1 MKYTVK
7 KNYNM
12 LIIIFSIIS
21 LSGCSFVNTLRIRNA
36 NDDIVPVWKEKQT
49 ALLKT
54 YYIGVKPYVEVAI
67 NGVKG
72 FKFLIDTGASFSI
85 LMDTTKVKQLKL
97 KEGYQLQL
105 HGWGD
110 EEYSPAYQTE
120 ADKLSLAG
128 VDFNDVTFAFLP
140 LSSSKYYLHADE
152 LIFDGVLGHDVL
164 HHFSWKFDK
173 KNNQISIIKKPY
185 QLTGNEISLPF
196 DVSLSKLTINSEI
209 DFGERQV
216 VSQELTI
223 DTGSRHYLKVNA
235 AFINNEKIMLP
246 EPQLT
251 AADFGLSG
259 QTIHQRVT
267 LPILKLGNLSL
278 TDVKTNV
285 IGNLD
290 DDDEYWVVGSALLN
304 QFVTVI
310 DYHASMLHIIPY
322 VGLSYKSLYNLL
334 GLELRKLNNGNFIV
348 RYIFPQ
354 MIASNFDFKKG
365 DIINQIDGKPSKD
378 ISLEQWLNISNNV
391 GRHEICRIRKAE
403 ACFSMESKHIQGYSI
418 TD

>member
-1 MKYTVK
+1 
-7 KNYNM
+7 M
-12 LIIIFSIIS
+12 LIIVFSIIC
-21 LSGCSFVNTLRIRNA
+21 LTGCGLVNTLRIRNA
-36 NDDIVPVWKEKQT
+36 NDDIHPMWEGKQFT
-49 ALLKT
+49 VLKT
-54 YYIGVKPYVEVAI
+54 HYIGVKPYVEVAI
-67 NGVKG
+67 NGIDG

-85 LMDTTKVKQLKL
+85 LMDTAKVKQLEL

-120 ADKLSLAG
+120 AKKLSLAG
-128 VDFNDVTFAFLP
+128 VDFNDVTFAYLP
-140 LSSSKYYLHADE
+140 LSSSNYYLHHDE

-173 KNNQISIIKKPY
+173 KNNQISISKKPY
-185 QLTGNEISLPF
+185 QLAGDEISLAF
-196 DVSLSKLTINSEI
+196 DVSLSKLVINSQI
-209 DFGERQV
+209 DFGQNQIV
-216 VSQELTI
+216 PQELII

-235 AFINNEKIMLP
+235 AFINNESIKLP
-246 EPQLT
+246 EPQIT

-267 LPILKLGNLSL
+267 LPNLILGDLSL

-290 DDDEYWVVGSALLN
+290 DDEDEYWIIGSALLN

-310 DYHASMLHIIPY
+310 DYHSSMLHIIPY
-322 VGLSYKSLYNLL
+322 SGVSYRSHYNLL
-334 GLELRKLNNGNFIV
+334 GLELRKLNSGDFIV
-348 RYIFPQ
+348 RYTFPQ
-354 MIASNFDFKKG
+354 MVASNFDFKKG
-365 DIINQIDGKPSKD
+365 DIINQIDGIPSKD
-378 ISLEQWLNISNNV
+378 ISLEQWLSISDSAGN
-391 GRHEICRIRKAE
+391 HEICRTRKTQK
-403 ACFSMESKHIQGYSI
+403 CFKMESKHILGYSI